1 MKINDSKSLSFR
13 AVTNIRSDEGL
24 LSKKE
29 INKLTKIGQ
38 KIGTNSDK
46 IDFFIEKCDKN
57 GVRIFYKANL
67 SSLINSTETSNY
79 YFDKIEK
86 FNIFEYISKKMEY
99 IRKVYRRIK

>member
-1 MKINDSKSLSFR
+1 MNVDRVNALTFTAR
-13 AVTNIRSDEGL
+13 TNISVDNDL
-24 LSKKE
+24 LSKRDIK
-29 INKLTKIGQ
+29 KLTKMGE
-38 KIGTNSDK
+38 KIGTNSDS
-46 IDFFIEKCDKN
+46 IDFSVKKCDKN